1 MTLTPGLGSFR
12 GGSLPNVSE
21 PKRKPQQS
29 STVNTEE
36 IKVLFFIAFVQPIY
50 KFSIVNVCFFFV
62 FVFIVRS
69 RIEKNKPNQKERKK
83 KKKL

>member
-36 IKVLFFIAFVQPIY
+36 IKV
-50 KFSIVNVCFFFV
+50 FFV
-62 FVFIVRS
+62 RS
-69 RIEKNKPNQKERKK
+69 ADKVSVLIDI
-83 KKKL
+83 LVD

>member
-21 PKRKPQQS
+21 PKRKPQPP

-36 IKVLFFIAFVQPIY
+36 IKVFV
-50 KFSIVNVCFFFV
+50 FFFLV
-62 FVFIVRS
+62 PA
-69 RIEKNKPNQKERKK
+69 NKISMFD
-83 KKKL
+83 